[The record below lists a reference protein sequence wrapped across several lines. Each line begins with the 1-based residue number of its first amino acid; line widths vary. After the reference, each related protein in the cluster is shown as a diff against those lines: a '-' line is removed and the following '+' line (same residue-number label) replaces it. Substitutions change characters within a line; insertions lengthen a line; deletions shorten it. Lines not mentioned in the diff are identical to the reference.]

1 MIREQ
6 LVAAL
11 REALVALEVQ
21 PLPPVINLERPAR
34 REHGDWSSNVALAS
48 AKKAGRN
55 PRELAQAIAD
65 HLNHE
70 PPPHVL
76 KVDIAGPGFVNF
88 HLAHTWLHDVLRDVV
103 QQGADRFGRPDLG
116 AGRRVNIEFISANP
130 TGPVHAGHARN
141 AVFGDALARL
151 FERCGYEVT
160 REFYLNDR
168 GAQMQHF
175 AASLA
180 ARKRGE
186 PVPDAGYA
194 GAYIEAW
201 AAEMPDDADA
211 LEWGYARA
219 LRDQRE
225 VLDAAR
231 IHFDVWS
238 SERALVDAGA
248 VEATLADLRERGVVY
263 EDDGATWFR
272 SSAFGDNKDNVLV
285 KRDGAFTYL
294 APDIAYH
301 RDKYARGYA
310 LLIDIWGADHHGHIS
325 RMKAAMQ
332 ALGHDPA
339 ELEVIITQL
348 VKLMR
353 DGEEVK
359 ISKRTGNLIE
369 MRDIIEEIGV
379 DATRFTYLLQ
389 SIDTPQTFDLELAKS
404 QSMENP
410 VFYVQMAHAR
420 ARNIEKFAAERGAT
434 RGALDDADP
443 SLLVHDRELEIL
455 RTLSEFIDV
464 VVSACT
470 DRAPHRITA
479 WLRELA
485 AGFHG
490 FYHDCYVVGDGVPP
504 ALTNARLWL
513 TEATR
518 VGLRAGLDLIGVSA
532 PESM

>member
-1 MIREQ
+1 MIRDQ
-6 LVAAL
+6 LVAAV
-11 REALVALEVQ
+11 RDALIALDVQ
-21 PLPPVINLERPAR
+21 PLPDVINLERPAR

-55 PRELAQAIAD
+55 PRELAQALAD
-65 HLNHE
+65 RLNAD
-70 PPPHVL
+70 PPPNVV

-88 HLAHTWLHDVLRDVV
+88 HLAHTWLHDVLREVV
-103 QQGADRFGRPDLG
+103 EQGPDLY
-116 AGRRVNIEFISANP
+116 GRVDLGHGHRVNVEFISANP
-130 TGPVHAGHARN
+130 TGPIHAGHARN

-151 FERCGYEVT
+151 LARCGYDVT

-180 ARKRGE
+180 ARKRGQ
-186 PVPDAGYA
+186 PVPEGGYA
-194 GAYIEAW
+194 GTYVEAW
-201 AAEMPDDADA
+201 AAEMPDDADP

-231 IHFDVWS
+231 IRFDVWS
-238 SERALVDAGA
+238 SERELVGAGA
-248 VEATLADLRERGVVY
+248 VDAALADLRQRGFVY
-263 EDDGATWFR
+263 EQDGAVWFR
-272 SSAFGDNKDNVLV
+272 SSAFGDPKDNVLV
-285 KRDGAFTYL
+285 KSDGAFTYL

-301 RDKYARGYA
+301 RDKFVRGFA

-339 ELEVIITQL
+339 ELEVLITQL

-353 DGEEVK
+353 DGAEVK
-359 ISKRTGNLIE
+359 ISKRTGDLVE
-369 MRDIIEEIGV
+369 MRDVVDEIGV

-389 SIDTPQTFDLELAKS
+389 SIDTQQTFDLELAKS
-404 QSMENP
+404 QSMDNP

-420 ARNIEKFAAERGAT
+420 ARNIEKFASERGAT
-434 RGALDDADP
+434 RTAIADADA

-455 RTLSEFIDV
+455 RTLSEFTDV
-464 VVSACT
+464 VVSASN

-504 ALTNARLWL
+504 ELTHARLWL
-513 TEATR
+513 TEAAR

>member
-1 MIREQ
+1 MIRDQ

-11 REALVALEVQ
+11 RHSLIALEVQ
-21 PLPPVINLERPAR
+21 PLPDVINLERPAR

-48 AKKAGRN
+48 AKRAGRN

-65 HLNHE
+65 RLNNDL
-70 PPPHVL
+70 PAHVL
-76 KVDIAGPGFVNF
+76 KVDIAGPGFVHF
-88 HLAHTWLHDVLRDVV
+88 HLSHTWLHDVLREVV
-103 QQGADRFGRPDLG
+103 EQGDDRFGRADIG
-116 AGRRVNIEFISANP
+116 GGRRVNVEFISANP
-130 TGPVHAGHARN
+130 TGPIHAGHARG
-141 AVFGDALARL
+141 AVFGDSVARL
-151 FERCGYEVT
+151 LERCGFDVT

-168 GAQMQHF
+168 GNQMEHF
-175 AASLA
+175 ASSLA

-186 PVPDAGYA
+186 PVPEGGYA
-194 GAYIEAW
+194 GTYIATW
-201 AAEMPDDADA
+201 AAEMPDDADP

-219 LRDQRE
+219 LLDQRE
-225 VLDAAR
+225 VLAAAR

-238 SERALVDAGA
+238 SERELVGAGA
-248 VEATLADLRERGVVY
+248 VDSAIDELRERGMVY
-263 EDDGATWFR
+263 DEDGAIWLR
-272 SSAFGDNKDNVLV
+272 SSAFGDDKDRVLV
-285 KRDGAFTYL
+285 KGDGEFTYL

-301 RDKYARGYA
+301 RDKFQRGFA
-310 LLIDIWGADHHGHIS
+310 LLIDIWGADHHGYIG

-339 ELEVIITQL
+339 ELEVLITQL

-353 DGEEVK
+353 DGVEVK
-359 ISKRTGNLIE
+359 ISKRTGDLVE
-369 MRDIIEEIGV
+369 MRDVIDEIGV

-389 SIDTPQTFDLELAKS
+389 SIDTQQTFDLELAKS
-404 QSMENP
+404 QSMDNP

-420 ARNIEKFAAERGAT
+420 ARNIERFAAERGAV
-434 RGALDDADP
+434 RAAFADADP

-455 RTLSEFIDV
+455 RSLSEFAEI
-464 VVSACT
+464 VVSAAA

-485 AGFHG
+485 SGFHG
-490 FYHDCYVVGDGVPP
+490 FYHDCYVVGDGVAPE
-504 ALTNARLWL
+504 LTHARLWL